1 VLLYSVIAFVISILL
16 MWYAISAAVT
26 NPVLRPHIIRTQGR
40 MGLFNIARLFTTVL
54 AAAGVWYSAGWVAG
68 VLTYVATEVIRWVL
82 LKTYTK
88 VSVRMLT
95 TELLRWQ
102 QETLSLLDPDE
113 ALTTA
118 RDAASDTVNAWIR
131 GEE

>member
-1 VLLYSVIAFVISILL
+1 
-16 MWYAISAAVT
+16 
-26 NPVLRPHIIRTQGR
+26 

>member
-1 VLLYSVIAFVISILL
+1 MLLYSVIAFVISILL